1 MAALPKQT
9 ILERHP
15 SSIRM
20 REHDEVGKITKK
32 LKRLKKEHFA
42 KDWDKDLW
50 D

>member
-9 ILERHP
+9 ILERLP

-20 REHDEVGKITKK
+20 REHDEIRNIIKK
-32 LKRLKKEHFA
+32 LKRPKKEHFA
-42 KDWDKDLW
+42 KDWDRDLW

>member
-1 MAALPKQT
+1 MAALPKET
-9 ILERHP
+9 ILERLP

-20 REHDEVGKITKK
+20 REHDEVRKIAKK
-32 LKRLKKEHFA
+32 LKRPRKEHFT